1 MATDITAV
9 GTFCAL
15 CLQQLG
21 KARRALK
28 ESLNMSRKQQFKSL
42 QFSE

>member
-1 MATDITAV
+1 MVTDITTA

-15 CLQQLG
+15 CRQQLG
-21 KARRALK
+21 KARRALE